1 MGSIVAVW
9 DAIVETLGEMG
20 ADSIKEGRPYGLRA
34 YASYCRSLGLG
45 IRKGACEE
53 PLTAGVAAGLVRR
66 GHPATPEQPY
76 PMGGRSDLVVDL
88 GDSELLWLECKTA
101 YREHL
106 ASSKADPRY
115 DYKYD
120 GDNCYDPGRGRNS
133 WVAGVSDIGG
143 KDIPKLLTLRPNEAK
158 FIGVLLLGFDRERVP
173 LTNRELYDL
182 LPSCLNEWT
191 RLMAEQQGF
200 PGPIAIRLGHKAGFG
215 NVFGSGSPSANPRL
229 LELRSLTFE
238 RATMGLVFGER
249 TSA

>member
-9 DAIVETLGEMG
+9 DAIVETLREMG

-53 PLTAGVAAGLVRR
+53 PLTAGIAAGLACQ
-66 GHPATPEQPY
+66 GYPATLEQPY

-88 GDSELLWLECKTA
+88 GDSELVWLECKTA

-106 ASSKADPRY
+106 ARSKADPRY
-115 DYKYD
+115 DYNYD
-120 GDNCYDPGRGRNS
+120 GDNCYDPGRGRDS

-143 KDIPKLLTLRPNEAK
+143 KDIPKLLTLRPSEAK

-191 RLMAEQQGF
+191 PAHGGAAGISWPDSYPVRAQG
-200 PGPIAIRLGHKAGFG
+200 GFRERVWFWYRRVG
-215 NVFGSGSPSANPRL
+215 NSIGNP
-229 LELRSLTFE
+229 
-238 RATMGLVFGER
+238 
-249 TSA
+249 